1 MPKPN
6 QTMLDQ
12 LVKTFKSTGNTAPF
26 REMKLHGEFTDPMIK
41 ARANQQLAG
50 NKLIKVDPSWRT
62 PERVKYQRGLD
73 VLQQKGVDRA
83 EEELAD
89 LRDDYD
95 TLQSEFDDA
104 FEEAK
109 SDMLEDWRYGVDDE
123 TALDLRE
130 GFDPAWDL
138 KVSEPNTNIN
148 DYWPSDYDT
157 PEEFLNKADHLDT
170 DIDEWEGIVDYRR
183 DDPRYRME
191 LQRQSPRY
199 RNYQR
204 AMRQRQENAQVG
216 RLNAAIM
223 NLYRRGYS
231 MPEIREILR
240 NQRMR

>member
-62 PERVKYQRGLD
+62 PERVKYQRGLEAIQNRN
-73 VLQQKGVDRA
+73 LMKAQN
-83 EEELAD
+83 ELDD
-89 LRDDYD
+89 LNGDKEL
-95 TLQSEFDDA
+95 LQSQWDDA
-104 FEEAK
+104 VNEAK
-109 SDMLEDWRYGVDDE
+109 DAMAEDWRTGLDDNDFSEIDPDYLEVE
-123 TALDLRE
+123 TPSTDL
-130 GFDPAWDL
+130 
-138 KVSEPNTNIN
+138 T
-148 DYWPSDYDT
+148 DYWPDYGYMS
-157 PEEFLNKADHLDT
+157 PREFGQRSELLDE
-170 DIDEWEGIVDYRR
+170 DISEWEDIVEHRES
-183 DDPRYRME
+183 PAYRME

-204 AMRQRQENAQVG
+204 AMRQRQENAQMG

-240 NQRMR
+240 NQRIR

>member
-62 PERVKYQRGLD
+62 PERVKYQRGLEAIQNRN
-73 VLQQKGVDRA
+73 LMKAQN
-83 EEELAD
+83 ELDD
-89 LRDDYD
+89 LESDKEL
-95 TLQSEFDDA
+95 LQSQWDDA
-104 FEEAK
+104 VEEAK
-109 SDMLEDWRYGVDDE
+109 DAMYDDWRN
-123 TALDLRE
+123 TLDYND
-130 GFDPAWDL
+130 FSDIDPDYLEVEKPSTDL
-138 KVSEPNTNIN
+138 S
-148 DYWPSDYDT
+148 DYWNDAAYMSPR
-157 PEEFLNKADHLDT
+157 EFGQRAELLDE
-170 DIDEWEGIVDYRR
+170 DISEWEDIVGHRES
-183 DDPRYRME
+183 PAYRME

-204 AMRQRQENAQVG
+204 AMRQRQENAQMG

>member
-62 PERVKYQRGLD
+62 PEREVY
-73 VLQQKGVDRA
+73 QKGIDARLFPKMRKA
-83 EEELAD
+83 DELVNARYDDLDLITDEWAD
-89 LRDDYD
+89 AIDEAKESMREDWESGLAY
-95 TLQSEFDDA
+95 QA
-104 FEEAK
+104 FE
-109 SDMLEDWRYGVDDE
+109 DVDPNYLEVDAP
-123 TALDLRE
+123 TTDLRE
-130 GFDPAWDL
+130 
-138 KVSEPNTNIN
+138 
-148 DYWPSDYDT
+148 YWPSDRRT
-157 PEEFLNKADHLDT
+157 PEEIYDDYDAAQDAYYAAK
-170 DIDEWEGIVDYRR
+170 DEQRR
-183 DDPRYRME
+183 LRSPQARMLE
-191 LQRQSPRY
+191 QTMTPRY

-204 AMRQRQENAQVG
+204 AMRQRQENAQMG

>member
-41 ARANQQLAG
+41 ARVNQQLAG

-62 PERVKYQRGLD
+62 PERIKYQRGIEAIQNRNLMKAQNELD
-73 VLQQKGVDRA
+73 
-83 EEELAD
+83 D
-89 LRDDYD
+89 LESDKEF
-95 TLQSEFDDA
+95 LQSQWDDA
-104 FEEAK
+104 VEEAK
-109 SDMLEDWRYGVDDE
+109 DAMAEDWRTG
-123 TALDLRE
+123 LDNQRFRE
-130 GFDPAWDL
+130 IDPYYLEVEDPSTDL
-138 KVSEPNTNIN
+138 A
-148 DYWPSDYDT
+148 DYWPDDGYMS
-157 PEEFLNKADHLDT
+157 PREFGQRAKRLDE
-170 DIDEWEGIVDYRR
+170 DISEWEDIVGHRES
-183 DDPRYRME
+183 PVYRME

-204 AMRQRQENAQVG
+204 AMRQRQENAQMG